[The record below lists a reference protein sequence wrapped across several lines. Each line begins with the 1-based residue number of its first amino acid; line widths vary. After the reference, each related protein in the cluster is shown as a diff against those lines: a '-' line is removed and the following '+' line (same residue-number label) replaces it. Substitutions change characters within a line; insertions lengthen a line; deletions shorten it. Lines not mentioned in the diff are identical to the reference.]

1 MPTADERLAFVEG
14 RMTEQSQTFLEI
26 RDEMREMRGEMRGEM
41 REMRGEMREM
51 RGEMRA
57 EILDIR
63 GELRDAIRRLDD
75 RMSRQFMWLVGIQIT
90 TLAAIVVALI
100 SRG

>member
-26 RDEMREMRGEMRGEM
+26 RDEMREMRGEMRAEM
-41 REMRGEMREM
+41 R
-51 RGEMRA
+51 
-57 EILDIR
+57 DIR

-75 RMSRQFMWLVGIQIT
+75 RVSRQFMWLVGIQVT

>member
-26 RDEMREMRGEMRGEM
+26 RDEMREMRGEMRET
-41 REMRGEMREM
+41 RGEMREM
-51 RGEMRA
+51 RGEMHA
-57 EILDIR
+57 EMRDIR
-63 GELRDAIRRLDD
+63 GELRDAIHRLDD
-75 RMSRQFMWLVGIQIT
+75 RVSRQFMWLVGVQLT